1 MKITKDLLRTLIS
14 EQIQEAFRMEKD
26 FQPGVE
32 VTWNS
37 LEKVEKTTASDRTK
51 IDYERKAM
59 SGTVEELMR
68 SGGKEGGLAI
78 VRDKDGNSHEVE
90 VSELTAV
97 E

>member
-37 LEKVEKTTASDRTK
+37 LEKVEKTTASGRTK
-51 IDYERKAM
+51 VDYERKAM

-68 SGGKEGGLAI
+68 SGGKEGGLAV

-90 VSELTAV
+90 VSELSAV
-97 E
+97 Q

>member
-26 FQPGVE
+26 FKPGVE

-37 LEKVEKTTASDRTK
+37 LEKVEKTTASGRTK
-51 IDYERKAM
+51 VDYERKAM

-78 VRDKDGNSHEVE
+78 VRDNDGKSHEVE
-90 VSELTAV
+90 VSELSAV
-97 E
+97 Q

>member
-37 LEKVEKTTASDRTK
+37 LEKVEKTTASGPTK
-51 IDYERKAM
+51 VDYERKAM

-68 SGGKEGGLAI
+68 SGGKEGGLAV

-90 VSELTAV
+90 VSELSAV
-97 E
+97 Q

>member
-1 MKITKDLLRTLIS
+1 MKITKNLLRTLIK
-14 EQIQEAFRMEKD
+14 EEIQEAFRMEKD

-37 LEKVEKTTASDRTK
+37 LDKVEKTTASGKTK
-51 IDYERKAM
+51 IDYERRQLK
-59 SGTVEELMR
+59 GTVKELIS

-78 VRDKDGNSHEVE
+78 VVDSDGKDHEVE
-90 VSELTAV
+90 VSELSAA